1 MATMATVN
9 RNNISQLL
17 NRAVAT
23 KKSAKLSQGKFI
35 SSIDKTGIINAKE
48 EFIKLPCQTIRADK
62 LFDEMAQHRLP
73 DVLHQKHPGREGEAI
88 KNMLGLICED
98 AQPEDIPKFEKVFSE
113 FAEADSKFTVD
124 AKVSSELTFLFQKYG
139 EAALN
144 KQIDEYTEICRDAWK
159 EHHNK
164 RHEFV
169 SDELIFTKDVMTCYA
184 NLDYLIKTFSQPGQT
199 WTTVI
204 CNGMFFKDACTA
216 ISKTLQYHGASPD
229 KSPLGNVPQNN
240 SSLPPGLLQTDGAHP
255 GITLPAGNGHGPITI
270 NNTANGGHGT
280 STVNGNVPERTPASD
295 IDFGIALLNTP
306 DEQLGND
313 KARLV
318 DKFMDLHFTRARNG
332 GQDKF
337 SDHVDSVVQNNPDL
351 IIPIETQSSPQVS
364 HGIEKFVSM
373 PAPQVASVND
383 CLPQP
388 VMGQAETTVAAQ
400 KIVLPKKNVNLIPD
414 ELSAA
419 SVSSDTGKILQQ
431 AATQVAQALS
441 ALLTDADASVN
452 SQNASQNQLPA
463 STAELSSNP
472 EQGLQSALTGK
483 ANSIES
489 VGHTNN
495 PVQQL
500 VRKFEALNTQ
510 YLARNESTS
519 HRMSPGLADRMN
531 DTSSSRVLKADKTG
545 TQPFMRASNKFKFD
559 TSANQAP
566 VYTTNR
572 TIDPFSR
579 HSVHNYQANVFDRKS
594 EEELD
599 NLELNSGTVSSL

>member
-1 MATMATVN
+1 MAAVATEN
-9 RNNISQLL
+9 RNIISQLL
-17 NRAVAT
+17 NRAVASN
-23 KKSAKLSQGKFI
+23 KSAKYSQSKFI
-35 SSIDKTGIINAKE
+35 SSLDDTGIKNATE
-48 EFIKLPCQTIRADK
+48 EFIKLPSQTNRADK
-62 LFDEMAQHRLP
+62 LFDEMALYRLP
-73 DVLHQKHPGREGEAI
+73 DVLQQKHPGWGGGAI

-98 AQPEDIPKFEKVFSE
+98 AQPEDIPKFEKVFSV
-113 FAEADSKFTVD
+113 FANADSKFTVD
-124 AKVSSELTFLFQKYG
+124 AKVSPELTFLFQKYG

-144 KQIDEYTEICRDAWK
+144 KQVDKYTEKCRCAWK

-169 SDELIFTKDVMTCYA
+169 PDELIFTKDILSCYE
-184 NLDYLIKTFSQPGQT
+184 NLDYAIKTFSQPEQT
-199 WTTVI
+199 WATVI
-204 CNGMFFKDACTA
+204 CNGSFFKDACTA
-216 ISKTLQYHGASPD
+216 ISKTLKYHGASPD
-229 KSPLGNVPQNN
+229 KSPLGNVPQDNA
-240 SSLPPGLLQTDGAHP
+240 SLPRGLLQTDGAHP

-318 DKFMDLHFTRARNG
+318 DKFMDLYLTRARNG

-351 IIPIETQSSPQVS
+351 FIAIETQPSPQVLQ
-364 HGIEKFVSM
+364 GIEQFVSL

-383 CLPQP
+383 SLSQP

-400 KIVLPKKNVNLIPD
+400 KRVLPEKNVNLIPD

-441 ALLTDADASVN
+441 ALLTDADTSVN
-452 SQNASQNQLPA
+452 SQNALQNQLPA

-472 EQGLQSALTGK
+472 EQGLQSALTGQ
-483 ANSIES
+483 ANSIER

-510 YLARNESTS
+510 YLPRNESTS

-531 DTSSSRVLKADKTG
+531 DTSPSRVLKADKTG
-545 TQPFMRASNKFKFD
+545 SQPFMRASNKFKFD

-579 HSVHNYQANVFDRKS
+579 HSVHNYPANVFDRKS

-599 NLELNSGTVSSL
+599 NLELNSGTVSS